1 MEIKLSSLVLL
12 REFLDSKGAEK
23 LGAKQ
28 VELLQK
34 ILDTLNGVDIS
45 IDQLTALV
53 AGTDALSLQVGQN
66 TYGRVAPMN
75 IKRARAFTAPPKAA
89 ATNEG
94 WSDHRQT
101 KSLTENWREFLG
113 ELTGPQKARQ
123 VNTDRHNVGGSN
135 VGGTIKAFVK
145 AADAPINQYVPFL
158 KKIVNNPGFK
168 AIATAGLTDA
178 DGPADEQLKIKPGR
192 EKVLNLYATQKEI
205 GVGNSL
211 ADQMQKPSWG
221 DPRLNALGLR
231 GSPIEMLC
239 KDDRCAILTFGP
251 DDQGRYRILDGHHRW
266 SQIMM
271 MNPEAEVA
279 IDNLQPSGALEGNVE
294 AALKVMQLA
303 IAIKAGKVVT
313 LDFEG
318 ENLMDASRDYI
329 TNYVLDNISDETLQL
344 MVQAKKIPQ
353 PKKELA
359 AKYIAGN
366 LDAIQQ
372 RKGLDHLERGKVMPQ
387 AADSGT
393 KQADV
398 NAALASGAVNF
409 DDPQVSDVSRK
420 SKQNTR
426 SGIRG
431 STRARKKQGRMKMR
445 ETLLHKMIREEIK
458 KLKIP

>member
-1 MEIKLSSLVLL
+1 MKNEKSSLRRLAEVLEL
-12 REFLDSKGAEK
+12 QQLEKMNKKQLDVLE
-23 LGAKQ
+23 
-28 VELLQK
+28 K
-34 ILDTLNGVDIS
+34 ILDTLKGMDIS
-45 IDQLTALV
+45 IDQLTALI
-53 AGTDALSLQVGQN
+53 AGTDALSLQVRQN
-66 TYGRVAPMN
+66 TYGRLASLSPR
-75 IKRARAFTAPPKAA
+75 KETPPSKGDL
-89 ATNEG
+89 NEG
-94 WSDHRQT
+94 WSDHNKT

-113 ELTGPQKARQ
+113 ELTDPQKVRQ
-123 VNTDRHNVGGSN
+123 VNTDRHNVGGA
-135 VGGTIKAFVK
+135 IKAFIK

-158 KKIVNNPGFK
+158 KKIVNDPGFK
-168 AIATAGLTDA
+168 AIATAGLTDK
-178 DGPADEQLKIKPGR
+178 DGPADEQLKIKPGQT
-192 EKVLNLYATQKEI
+192 KVSNLYATQKEI
-205 GVGNSL
+205 GVDNSL
-211 ADQMQKPSWG
+211 ADQMQKPGWG

-318 ENLMDASRDYI
+318 ENLMDVSQDYI
-329 TNYVLDNISDETLQL
+329 TNYVLNNISDETLQL
-344 MVQAKKIPQ
+344 MVKAKKIPQ

-359 AKYIAGN
+359 ARYIAGN
-366 LDAIQQ
+366 LGAIQQ

-409 DDPQVSDVSRK
+409 DDPQVSDVSRR

-426 SGIRG
+426 SGQRG
-431 STRARKKQGRMKMR
+431 SPRDRGEQGRMKMR